1 MGDMNP
7 DRSDSSELREPRPA
21 GAPGGIAVAASG
33 ASADAWAEELLT
45 SYFSRM
51 ADAVG
56 LPRSVA
62 LIYRILFL
70 SPEPISFQQIVEDS
84 GLSKASAST
93 GLRLLERMRG
103 LEVITIPADRR
114 TFYKA
119 ELSIRRLVSGFVEHT
134 LQPTLEAGD
143 RYLSQLDGGQE
154 QSLSPIHAERLAS
167 VREWHRLAREII
179 PLLSLIDPR
188 TPADP
193 SP

>member
-1 MGDMNP
+1 MNH
-7 DRSDSSELREPRPA
+7 DCSDSSELCEPRI
-21 GAPGGIAVAASG
+21 GAVLQGSAVRCRQ
-33 ASADAWAEELLT
+33 ASADARVEDLLT

-70 SPEPISFQQIVEDS
+70 SPDPISFQQIVETS

-93 GLRLLERMRG
+93 GLRLLERMRA
-103 LEVITIPADRR
+103 LEVITVQSDRR

-119 ELSIRRLVSGFVEHT
+119 ELSIRRLLSGFIEHT
-134 LQPTLEAGD
+134 LQPTFEAGD
-143 RYLSQLDGGQE
+143 RCLAGMDDGQE
-154 QSLSPIHAERLAS
+154 HSLSPLHAERLAS
-167 VREWHRLAREII
+167 VREWHRMAREII

-188 TPADP
+188 TSTDP
-193 SP
+193 TS

>member
-1 MGDMNP
+1 MNQ
-7 DRSDSSELREPRPA
+7 DCSDSSELCEPKPV
-21 GAPGGIAVAASG
+21 GAPEGGRAHSG
-33 ASADAWAEELLT
+33 EMNADAKVEALLT
-45 SYFSRM
+45 SYFSRL

-62 LIYRILFL
+62 LIYQILFL
-70 SPEPISFQQIVEDS
+70 SPEPISFQQIVEVS

-103 LEVITIPADRR
+103 LEVITIPSDRR

-119 ELSIRRLVSGFVEHT
+119 ELSIRRLLSGFVEHT

-143 RYLSQLDGGQE
+143 RFLADLDGEQE
-154 QSLSPIHAERLAS
+154 RSLSPLHAERLAS

-188 TPADP
+188 ISTDP

>member
-1 MGDMNP
+1 MNQ
-7 DRSDSSELREPRPA
+7 DCSDSSEPYEPKPA
-21 GAPGGIAVAASG
+21 GASGGSFVDAEEM
-33 ASADAWAEELLT
+33 SADARVEALLT
-45 SYFSRM
+45 SYFSRL

-70 SPEPISFQQIVEDS
+70 SSEPISFQQIVEIS

-93 GLRLLERMRG
+93 GLRLLERVRG
-103 LEVITIPADRR
+103 LVVITIPSDRR

-119 ELSIRRLVSGFVEHT
+119 ELSIRRLVSGFIEHS

-143 RYLSQLDGGQE
+143 RFLAELDGEQE
-154 QSLSPIHAERLAS
+154 RSLSPLHAERFAS

-188 TPADP
+188 ISTDP
-193 SP
+193 SS

>member
-1 MGDMNP
+1 M
-7 DRSDSSELREPRPA
+7 RSDEP
-21 GAPGGIAVAASG
+21 
-33 ASADAWAEELLT
+33 SADGKVEALLT

-70 SPEPISFQQIVEDS
+70 SSEPISFQQIVETS

-93 GLRLLERMRG
+93 GLRLLERVRG
-103 LEVITIPADRR
+103 LEVITVPSDRR

-119 ELSIRRLVSGFVEHT
+119 ELSIRRLVSGFIEHT

-143 RYLSQLDGGQE
+143 RFLGELDGEGE
-154 QSLSPIHAERLAS
+154 QSLSPLHAERLAS
-167 VREWHRLAREII
+167 VREWHRLARELV

-188 TPADP
+188 ISSDP

>member
-1 MGDMNP
+1 MNH
-7 DRSDSSELREPRPA
+7 DCSDSSELCEPQ
-21 GAPGGIAVAASG
+21 VAAASQGAGVLSG
-33 ASADAWAEELLT
+33 QTSSNVQVEDLLT

-70 SPEPISFQQIVEDS
+70 SPEPISFQQIVEVS

-103 LEVITIPADRR
+103 LEVITVPSDRR

-119 ELSIRRLVSGFVEHT
+119 ELSIRRLLSGFVEHT

-143 RYLSQLDGGQE
+143 RFLAEMDGGQE
-154 QSLSPIHAERLAS
+154 GLLSPLHAERLAS
-167 VREWHRLAREII
+167 VREWHRLAREMV
-179 PLLSLIDPR
+179 PLLALIDPR
-188 TPADP
+188 IPTEP
-193 SP
+193 

>member
-1 MGDMNP
+1 MNQNS
-7 DRSDSSELREPRPA
+7 SDGSELREPEPA
-21 GAPGGIAVAASG
+21 RASG
-33 ASADAWAEELLT
+33 GRSVASFEPDADAKVEALLT

-70 SPEPISFQQIVEDS
+70 SSEPVSFQGIVDIS

-93 GLRLLERMRG
+93 GLRLLERVRG
-103 LEVITIPADRR
+103 LEVITLPSDRR

-119 ELSIRRLVSGFVEHT
+119 ELSIRRLVSGFIEHT

-143 RYLSQLDGGQE
+143 RFLGELEGEGE
-154 QSLSPIHAERLAS
+154 QSLSPLYAERLGS
-167 VREWHRLAREII
+167 VREWHRLARELV
-179 PLLSLIDPR
+179 PLLSLINPR
-188 TPADP
+188 ISSDP

>member
-1 MGDMNP
+1 MNQ
-7 DRSDSSELREPRPA
+7 DSSDCSELREPEPVGLREGTGVRSGET
-21 GAPGGIAVAASG
+21 GADARVAA
-33 ASADAWAEELLT
+33 LLT

-70 SPEPISFQQIVEDS
+70 SSEPISFQQIVETS

-93 GLRLLERMRG
+93 GLRLLGRVRG
-103 LEVITIPADRR
+103 LEIVTIPSDRR
-114 TFYKA
+114 TFYKP

-134 LQPTLEAGD
+134 LQPTLQAGD
-143 RYLSQLDGGQE
+143 RFLGELDGEME
-154 QSLSPIHAERLAS
+154 QSLSPLHAERLTS
-167 VREWHRLAREII
+167 VREWHRLARELI

-188 TPADP
+188 ISSDP
-193 SP
+193 SH